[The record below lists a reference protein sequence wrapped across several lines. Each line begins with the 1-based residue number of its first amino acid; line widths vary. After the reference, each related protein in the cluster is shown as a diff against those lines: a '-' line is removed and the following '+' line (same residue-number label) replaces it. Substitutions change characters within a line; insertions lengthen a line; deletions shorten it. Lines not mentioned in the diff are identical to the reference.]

1 MSLLILEVLPY
12 LYHAETDLVLW
23 HNAAMS
29 NLRTLISYA
38 SNYVSNYRESTSQQ
52 KVAPSIN
59 ADQLRV
65 ALGGPLGRAGED
77 PERVLE
83 QLIAGAEPGIV
94 ASTGPRYFGF
104 VTGGAL
110 DAATAADIIATGWD
124 QSAFNFIM
132 SPASAVVEEVVGSWL
147 KQLLGLPE
155 QVSFGLV
162 TGGQA
167 ANTVAL
173 AAARHRVLAEEN
185 WDVERNGLTGA
196 PPLRVVASEERH
208 VTIDRALR
216 LLGMGT
222 DSVVAVPSGK
232 NGVIDVDALA
242 AALGANRGP
251 TIVCLQAGN
260 VNTGGCDNLRTAC
273 EIARA
278 HRAWSHVDGAFG
290 LWAAASPTTRHL
302 VDGIELADSWAVDG
316 HKWLNVPYDSG
327 YVFCAQPAAHR
338 ASMRFSAAYLVG
350 HGDDEV
356 VRAPSDY
363 VPESSRRA
371 RGFAT
376 WAALKELGS
385 DGVAN
390 LVEQCCSHAR
400 YFADKLS
407 SIDGVTVAN
416 NVVLNQVLVHFGTDN
431 RTLRVIDS
439 VQREGTCWMGG
450 TTWRGQCYMR
460 ISVSNWS
467 TTKSDVD
474 RSVAA
479 IADILRDC

>member
-1 MSLLILEVLPY
+1 
-12 LYHAETDLVLW
+12 
-23 HNAAMS
+23 MS

-38 SNYVSNYRESTSQQ
+38 SNYVSSYRESASQR
-52 KVAPSIN
+52 KVAPSIS

-65 ALGGPLGRAGED
+65 ALGGPLGRTGED
-77 PERVLE
+77 PEKVLE

-110 DAATAADIIATGWD
+110 GAATAADIIATGWD

-132 SPASAVVEEVVGSWL
+132 SPAGAVVEEVVGSWL
-147 KQLLGLPE
+147 KQLLGLP
-155 QVSFGLV
+155 QHVSFGLV
-162 TGGQA
+162 TGAQG

-173 AAARHRVLAEEN
+173 AAARHQVLARES
-185 WDVERNGLTGA
+185 WDVERRGLTGA
-196 PPLRVVASEERH
+196 PALRVVASEERH

-216 LLGMGT
+216 LLGLGT
-222 DSVVAVPSGK
+222 NCVVAVPAAP
-232 NGVIDVDALA
+232 NGVIDVNALA
-242 AALGANRGP
+242 AVLAGGRGP
-251 TIVCLQAGN
+251 AIVCLQAGN
-260 VNTGGCDNLRTAC
+260 VNTGSCDNLRAAC
-273 EIARA
+273 EITRA
-278 HRAWSHVDGAFG
+278 HGAWTHVDGAFG
-290 LWAAASPTTRHL
+290 LWAAANPATRDL

-327 YVFCAQPAAHR
+327 YVFCAQPAVHR
-338 ASMRFSAAYLVG
+338 ASMSFSAAYLVG
-350 HGDDEV
+350 HGDEGT

-390 LVEQCCSHAR
+390 LVEQCCSHAQR
-400 YFADKLS
+400 FADKLS
-407 SIDGVTVAN
+407 LINGVTIGN
-416 NVVLNQVLVHFGTDN
+416 NVVLNQVLVHFGTDD

-439 VQREGTCWMGG
+439 LQREGTCWMGG
-450 TTWRGQCYMR
+450 TTWRGRRYMR

-467 TTKSDVD
+467 TTESDVD

-479 IADILRDC
+479 IARILSTVEPN